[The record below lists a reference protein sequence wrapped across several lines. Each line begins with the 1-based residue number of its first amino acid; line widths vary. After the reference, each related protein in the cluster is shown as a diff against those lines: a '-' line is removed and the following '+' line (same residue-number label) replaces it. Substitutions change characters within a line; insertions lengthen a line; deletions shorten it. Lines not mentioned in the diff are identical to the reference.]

1 MILNLISSL
10 FFSNKIYMA
19 ASLNRHYIQGSRAL
33 FVVLLAT
40 LLDDFA
46 YYIFDNKY
54 ALSNF
59 SSIFYFSEIIISC
72 IALCILGRLF
82 NGSQKQLS
90 FNSIFKGFSYT
101 LSPVIFGSLCLI
113 FLSATTNLNIDYYN
127 EMKLGAYLV
136 ITVWMWACQFI
147 FISTYFDRITGL
159 SKLIMFT
166 VNIGIYLGMDKFK
179 KFFYLFLSGLQ

>member
-1 MILNLISSL
+1 
-10 FFSNKIYMA
+10 MA
-19 ASLNRHYIQGSRAL
+19 AGLNRHYIPGSRAL
-33 FVVLLAT
+33 AIVLVAT

-46 YYIFDNKY
+46 YYTFDNKY

-72 IALCILGRLF
+72 FALCILGRLF
-82 NGSQKQLS
+82 NGSHKQLS
-90 FNSIFKGFSYT
+90 FSSVLKGFSYT
-101 LSPVIFGSLCLI
+101 LSPVIFGSLWLI

-136 ITVWMWACQFI
+136 ITVWMWICQFI
-147 FISTYFDRITGL
+147 FITTYFDRISTIN
-159 SKLIMFT
+159 KLIMFAL
-166 VNIGIYLGMDKFK
+166 NIGIYLGVDKFK

>member
-1 MILNLISSL
+1 MILNLLASL
-10 FFSNKIYMA
+10 FLSNKIYMA
-19 ASLNRHYIQGSRAL
+19 AGLNRHYIPGSRAL
-33 FVVLLAT
+33 AIVLVAT

-46 YYIFDNKY
+46 YYTFDNKY

-72 IALCILGRLF
+72 FALCILGRLF
-82 NGSQKQLS
+82 NGSHKQLS
-90 FNSIFKGFSYT
+90 FSSVLKGFSYT
-101 LSPVIFGSLCLI
+101 LSPVIFGSLWLI

-136 ITVWMWACQFI
+136 ITVWMWICQFI
-147 FISTYFDRITGL
+147 FITTYFDRISTIN
-159 SKLIMFT
+159 KLIMFAL
-166 VNIGIYLGMDKFK
+166 NIGIYLGVDKFK